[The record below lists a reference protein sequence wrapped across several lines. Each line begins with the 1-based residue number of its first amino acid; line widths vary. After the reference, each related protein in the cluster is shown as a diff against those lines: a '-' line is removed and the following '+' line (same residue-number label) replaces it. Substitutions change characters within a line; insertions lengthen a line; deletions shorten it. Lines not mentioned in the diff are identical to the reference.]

1 MRLLRI
7 TVLKVNQ
14 IHKPFSHH
22 IYNISKYH
30 EKKKKKKKKIKKKKK
45 KKGHNFFA
53 AVFFTA

>member
-30 EKKKKKKKKIKKKKK
+30 EKKKKKKK
-45 KKGHNFFA
+45 GQNLFA